1 MQLHR
6 PLVAFAVAITWF
18 AIAGVCHADDAAMVP
33 ASKGDNLYPPNAD
46 AHADVQR
53 ALDKAARKHKNVLII
68 FGANWCYDCHVLER
82 QLQSPQVAPTVAAN
96 YELVKVDVG
105 RGGKNRDLLN
115 QYEVSIQH
123 GIPALAVLDSE
134 GKILFSQQHSEFT
147 NARRMSP
154 DDILEFLNKWKP
166 AAR

>member
-1 MQLHR
+1 MQLRR
-6 PLVAFAVAITWF
+6 PLVAFVVAVTLFAVA
-18 AIAGVCHADDAAMVP
+18 GVSHAQDAAMVP

-82 QLQSPQVAPTVAAN
+82 QLQSPQVAPTLASN

-105 RGGKNRDLLN
+105 RGRKNRDLLD

-123 GIPALAVLDSE
+123 GIPAVAVLDSE
-134 GKILFSQQHSEFT
+134 GKILFSQKHSEFS
-147 NARRMSP
+147 NARSMTP
-154 DDILEFLNKWKP
+154 DDILEFLNKWKH